1 MEILIKNPDVS
12 ELVTATVLNTKI
24 SKIKNKIS
32 VVSDL
37 VMTTDYDDKIL
48 EIEGKYI
55 TTSDYKFTSN
65 ILNAQTKQKELV
77 NKFDIFNHVQ
87 LFDLT

>member
-37 VMTTDYDDKIL
+37 VKKTDYDDKTL
-48 EIEGKYI
+48 EIEGKCI

-65 ILNAQTKQKELV
+65 ILNAQTKQKEWV

>member
-37 VMTTDYDDKIL
+37 VKTTDYDDKIL

-55 TTSDYKFTSN
+55 TTSHYKFTSN